1 MVKSQ
6 NIILVV
12 VVLGTLMGALDSTIV
27 LLAFP
32 AITDGLH
39 SDFITTIWIILTYLL
54 VIAVTTTQLGRIGDI
69 YGRTTMF
76 NAGFAV
82 FTVGSA
88 LCGFSPNIYFLIG
101 SRVVQALGGA
111 LMQSN
116 SGAIIADTFPP
127 NARGKAYGFSSLGWT
142 IGSMLG
148 IVLGGIVTTFVGW
161 QFIFFINIPIGAIA
175 LILGFK
181 YLKQAPKV
189 KAKLD
194 IVGMVLLAAS
204 LLLISYGATSFA
216 SQGMTIPNVT
226 LLLLGA
232 FLVPLFIA
240 YENRFETPMVDFTAF
255 KDKVLRNSCL
265 ATFFVSVGYIS
276 VVFLIIMYLQGVR
289 GLSPLN
295 ASLLLIPGYV
305 IGSLFQPG
313 NGQALR
319 QNRCSNYSHN
329 RHRLPCCS
337 NSNLHSN
344 QPKLIPLH
352 HYNSIR
358 SVRIRHSHVFPR
370 QQLRRYGK
378 SPTRQLRQ
386 HLWPVKNTAERWHL
400 RKLRS
405 RNIRCLRL
413 YSPTIS
419 LSSIHQHHKTLRRLK
434 LIFHRRHTS
443 CTLRFHRHL
452 SGSRDSVCNPRKRK
466 PETTT
471 QLTHFALSIL
481 RCRK

>member
-6 NIILVV
+6 NIILVIV
-12 VVLGTLMGALDSTIV
+12 ILGTLMGALDSTIV

-32 AITDGLH
+32 KISDGLH

-54 VIAVTTTQLGRIGDI
+54 VITVTTTQLGRIGDI

-76 NAGFAV
+76 NAGFGI

-88 LCGFSPNIYFLIG
+88 LCGFSPDIYFLIG

-127 NARGKAYGFSSLGWT
+127 NSRGKAYGFSSMGWT

-148 IVLGGIVTTFVGW
+148 IVLGGIVTTFIGW

-175 LILGFK
+175 LILGLK

-194 IVGMVLLAAS
+194 LGGMVLLAAS
-204 LLLISYGATSFA
+204 LLLISYGATTIAAQGIFLTNIA
-216 SQGMTIPNVT
+216 S
-226 LLLLGA
+226 LLLGA
-232 FLVPLFIA
+232 FLIPLFIA
-240 YENRFETPMVDFTAF
+240 YENRLETPMVDFKVF
-255 KDKVLRNSCL
+255 KDRVLRNSCL

-305 IGSLFQPG
+305 IGSFFSPVMG
-313 NGQALR
+313 
-319 QNRCSNYSHN
+319 
-329 RHRLPCCS
+329 
-337 NSNLHSN
+337 
-344 QPKLIPLH
+344 
-352 HYNSIR
+352 
-358 SVRIRHSHVFPR
+358 RHSDKIGARTIATIGIACLAAATLIYTLLNQNSSLYIILVASAVSGFGTSMFFPANNSAVMAKARQGNYGSISGLLRTLQNVGILGSFVVAISVASASIPR
-370 QQLRRYGK
+370 QLAFQVFI
-378 SPTRQLRQ
+378 ST
-386 HLWPVKNTAERWHL
+386 VKL
-400 RKLRS
+400 S
-405 RNIRCLRL
+405 GG
-413 YSPTIS
+413 
-419 LSSIHQHHKTLRRLK
+419 LSSSFITGIDAALYASVAILAIAAILSATRGKETRTQHP
-434 LIFHRRHTS
+434 
-443 CTLRFHRHL
+443 
-452 SGSRDSVCNPRKRK
+452 N
-466 PETTT
+466 
-471 QLTHFALSIL
+471 
-481 RCRK
+481 